1 MFRRCVFRTTLM
13 MGLAL
18 GILFA
23 GEEKKTSEWTC
34 SMLPA
39 EHRTITDP
47 KTGYPLRFLTTNAA
61 VDRAFYFTHNA
72 FLPDGSMIVFSSNR
86 SGRAEYL
93 GYLTATGELARFL
106 PSNAVHAGLAVV
118 SKHANIIYVVRDR
131 EVCEWR
137 VLIDLEA
144 KQQVKIRERRIGVV
158 PAELS
163 LKEAL
168 TENAN
173 GALLS
178 LSANLANG
186 QSAIATMDIQT
197 GQVKT
202 VLTTDLRTSHVQ
214 FSHNRPDLIMFAGT
228 AGADDESQRMWLVDL
243 SGRGAWKLHE
253 QKPGEL
259 VTHECWWVGDL
270 VTFCGGFEKDGF
282 KVESHVKIVDINSH
296 EVRIIGAGSYWPQGT
311 DSEVAELN
319 WWHASG
325 DPYGRWVAGDNWH
338 GGIAIFDAR
347 TTEKHLL
354 TTGHRKY
361 GKGTHPEVGWD
372 TKGRYVIFG
381 SEYFGNPD
389 VCIAEIPKEWNK
401 P

>member
-1 MFRRCVFRTTLM
+1 MFRCRCFQTILTTA
-13 MGLAL
+13 LAI
-18 GILFA
+18 GALFA
-23 GEEKKTSEWTC
+23 GEEKKTSEWTGTI
-34 SMLPA
+34 LPA

-47 KTGYPLRFLTTNAA
+47 KTGHPIRFLTTNAA

-72 FLPDGSMIVFSSNR
+72 FLPDGSMIVVSSNR
-86 SGRAEYL
+86 FGRSEYL

-106 PSNAVHAGLAVV
+106 PANAVPAGLAVV
-118 SKHANIIYVVRDR
+118 SKHANILYVVRDR

-137 VLIDLEA
+137 ILIDSEA
-144 KQQVKIRERRIGVV
+144 THSVKIRERIIGAV
-158 PAELS
+158 PPGWS

-168 TENAN
+168 TESAD
-173 GALLS
+173 GSLLS
-178 LSANLANG
+178 LSAKLAEG
-186 QSAIATMDIQT
+186 KSGIAAMDIQT
-197 GQVKT
+197 GAVRT
-202 VLTTDLRTSHVQ
+202 VLETDLSTSHVQ
-214 FSHNRPDLIMFAGT
+214 FSHNRPDLLMFAGT
-228 AGADDESQRMWLVDL
+228 AGADHESQRMWLVDF

-270 VTFCGGFEKDGF
+270 VTFCGGFAHEGF
-282 KVESHVKIVDINSH
+282 KVESHLKIVDINTQQ
-296 EVRIIGAGSYWPQGT
+296 VRILGAGCYWPQGT

-325 DPYGRWVAGDNWH
+325 DPYGRWVAADNWH
-338 GGIAIFDAR
+338 GGVAIFNAR

-354 TTGHRKY
+354 TTGHRTY
-361 GKGTHPEVGWD
+361 GRGTHPEVGWD

-389 VCIAEIPKEWNK
+389 VCIAEIPKEWNN